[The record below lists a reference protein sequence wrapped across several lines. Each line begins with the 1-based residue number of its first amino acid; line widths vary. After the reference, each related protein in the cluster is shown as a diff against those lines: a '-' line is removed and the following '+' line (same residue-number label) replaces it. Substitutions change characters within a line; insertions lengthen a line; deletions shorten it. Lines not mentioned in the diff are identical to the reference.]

1 MAMTT
6 QEKRRRRGTALMTG
20 FEIVGDVLLLQLL
33 FLLASVPLVTIVPAA
48 VALQRGLRKT
58 VIEERP
64 GLASAFFRE
73 FAWAWSR
80 TWILGL
86 IFPPAVAV
94 GAFSVLFWLSSPGSV
109 GTAALC
115 VIVPLCGV
123 AAAGYIAF
131 LAASMTAPDETTG
144 QTLIAETRAFLLAKA
159 MPLAGT
165 VLALSTWLLLVLRLP
180 TLIPVGSGL
189 VPAFLAWMLVRRR
202 LSAGNVPG

>member
-1 MAMTT
+1 M
-6 QEKRRRRGTALMTG
+6 
-20 FEIVGDVLLLQLL
+20 
-33 FLLASVPLVTIVPAA
+33 
-48 VALQRGLRKT
+48 
-58 VIEERP
+58 
-64 GLASAFFRE
+64 
-73 FAWAWSR
+73 
-80 TWILGL
+80 
-86 IFPPAVAV
+86 
-94 GAFSVLFWLSSPGSV
+94 LFWLSSPGSV

-202 LSAGNVPG
+202 ISAGNVPG